1 MADDLTFTPTGKPPD
16 RGLKFTRFASDGSAA
31 VRSIF
36 PGAVVTSGHRTN
48 NIGSPTDDHHFS
60 NGAVDV
66 APIKGMT
73 FDQFTARLKSAGY
86 PIIQAIDEVKHPSK
100 GATGPHWHVALGEHE
115 SGLAFTPHQKPAGA
129 RQSALTFTPDPSGR
143 KAPEG
148 AQRAGNPPSRPDKE
162 LSLGQSLVRGVKNIP
177 RSAVDTVKGIGH
189 AIAHPV
195 ETADSIGGFVS
206 GAIGSGLEAAGVE
219 KLGIKPSASDRED
232 MARFHQSADPWLKH
246 PYRQLKKSFA
256 EDPVGT
262 ALTFTPIGG
271 GARIVGKLGVR
282 GVDAAHLASLTPEAR
297 AALKAKRVEDAAVA
311 KRYKDVARPIMAQ
324 HRLDAERAAAELRK
338 HQKTVGNLPA
348 AEQRGL
354 AIAADTGDREGIA
367 PEHHAALD
375 TVRKVAKDYDKR
387 IHDIYSKGG
396 HSLPEFMDDYYTH
409 LWKEDP
415 AAVKAAM
422 GRQGSSRSLK
432 ARTIP
437 TLADGIRAGLTPK
450 YENMLDTMTHYAHTM
465 SKHLVNHDLMN
476 AMRKDPVLGAKF
488 VPKHHIPE
496 GMSRVEGIGTER
508 EGRGISKQVDGQDIH
523 TGNAPPMVLAAKTK
537 AADLYNKRIGK
548 SVMDNPVGRAV
559 KRASGSLVAVK
570 LFSLYH
576 PTLIAGKSIGSDIG
590 NGLRHLTR
598 GAPIDALKALAHMP
612 FAPVATAMQGAKMG
626 RRLLQ
631 GEREVPPELEVHLSP
646 DSDDSYANA
655 EFIFRRDNGERVD
668 GRVAVDHRGR
678 GVIDIEG
685 KSVNK
690 LGPSEVRK
698 LAGQLA
704 DQVPNLKTLYGRRVT
719 GARDA
724 AGIKGHEAVARVD
737 VEKLR
742 GKYRRTIPSPMN
754 EIDHLYV
761 KAGGSTGGGLA
772 PFHTIDQPSMAESAA
787 RGTFRSDLK
796 RSFEKGFKGTAKG
809 VARTALR
816 ALGAVND
823 LVFQYYVPAIK
834 RGAFE
839 RELQTSLKAHPEWGD
854 AEKLAEAKNVLSS
867 IDGRMGLVTKDNLFW
882 SNTAHDI
889 GRVIFLSPS
898 WQLGNARIINDA
910 MKSVPK
916 EQKGF
921 FAGKG
926 ITNGRAQAA
935 GLLGSYMLG
944 NAVLQYLYTG
954 QRPEGV
960 QDLMAARTGG
970 KNKDGTD
977 ERVTTPSVIPELYR
991 WFSAPEEEAGNVLNP
1006 GLKTQG
1012 DLVQNRDFRDQPIY
1026 RPDYAS
1032 PWPHSRPRDIAEY
1045 ELQGATPIPFSGND
1059 NDQSNVGALARIVG
1073 LRPAGKSIAN
1083 PEGYEA
1089 MRRSIADRES
1099 RPVVKRERVED
1110 AKRKKKK

>member
-1 MADDLTFTPTGKPPD
+1 
-16 RGLKFTRFASDGSAA
+16 
-31 VRSIF
+31 
-36 PGAVVTSGHRTN
+36 
-48 NIGSPTDDHHFS
+48 
-60 NGAVDV
+60 
-66 APIKGMT
+66 
-73 FDQFTARLKSAGY
+73 
-86 PIIQAIDEVKHPSK
+86 
-100 GATGPHWHVALGEHE
+100 
-115 SGLAFTPHQKPAGA
+115 
-129 RQSALTFTPDPSGR
+129 
-143 KAPEG
+143 
-148 AQRAGNPPSRPDKE
+148 
-162 LSLGQSLVRGVKNIP
+162 
-177 RSAVDTVKGIGH
+177 
-189 AIAHPV
+189 
-195 ETADSIGGFVS
+195 
-206 GAIGSGLEAAGVE
+206 
-219 KLGIKPSASDRED
+219 
-232 MARFHQSADPWLKH
+232 
-246 PYRQLKKSFA
+246 
-256 EDPVGT
+256 
-262 ALTFTPIGG
+262 
-271 GARIVGKLGVR
+271 
-282 GVDAAHLASLTPEAR
+282 
-297 AALKAKRVEDAAVA
+297 
-311 KRYKDVARPIMAQ
+311 
-324 HRLDAERAAAELRK
+324 
-338 HQKTVGNLPA
+338 
-348 AEQRGL
+348 
-354 AIAADTGDREGIA
+354 
-367 PEHHAALD
+367 
-375 TVRKVAKDYDKR
+375 
-387 IHDIYSKGG
+387 
-396 HSLPEFMDDYYTH
+396 
-409 LWKEDP
+409 
-415 AAVKAAM
+415 
-422 GRQGSSRSLK
+422 
-432 ARTIP
+432 
-437 TLADGIRAGLTPK
+437 
-450 YENMLDTMTHYAHTM
+450 
-465 SKHLVNHDLMN
+465 
-476 AMRKDPVLGAKF
+476 
-488 VPKHHIPE
+488 
-496 GMSRVEGIGTER
+496 
-508 EGRGISKQVDGQDIH
+508 
-523 TGNAPPMVLAAKTK
+523 
-537 AADLYNKRIGK
+537 
-548 SVMDNPVGRAV
+548 VGRAV

-626 RRLLQ
+626 GRLLS
-631 GEREVPPELEVHLSP
+631 G
-646 DSDDSYANA
+646 
-655 EFIFRRDNGERVD
+655 
-668 GRVAVDHRGR
+668 DH
-678 GVIDIEG
+678 
-685 KSVNK
+685 
-690 LGPSEVRK
+690 
-698 LAGQLA
+698 A
-704 DQVPNLKTLYGRRVT
+704 
-719 GARDA
+719 
-724 AGIKGHEAVARVD
+724 
-737 VEKLR
+737 
-742 GKYRRTIPSPMN
+742 MN

-910 MKSVPK
+910 MKGVPK

-1006 GLKTQG
+1006 GLKTQS